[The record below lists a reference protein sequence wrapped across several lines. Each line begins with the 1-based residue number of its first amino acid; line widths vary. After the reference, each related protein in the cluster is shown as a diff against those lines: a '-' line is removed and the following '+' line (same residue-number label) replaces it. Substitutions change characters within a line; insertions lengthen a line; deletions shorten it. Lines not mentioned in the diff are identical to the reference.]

1 MLARADYTT
10 NSSGDKIRTEIKE
23 NVNGGGGD
31 HFIN

>member
-1 MLARADYTT
+1 MLARADYTA

-23 NVNGGGGD
+23 NVNGGGD